1 MVRRLWGRGGT
12 WKTEGTSKLI
22 QIGVISNCG
31 VWPIVGGGWCQE
43 TSESRRTAQKKKE
56 RREQKERRAELST
69 REK

>member
-12 WKTEGTSKLI
+12 WKIEGTSKLI

-31 VWPIVGGGWCQE
+31 MWPIVGVGCQE
-43 TSESRRTAQKKKE
+43 TSESRRTVQKKKE

>member
-31 VWPIVGGGWCQE
+31 VWPIVGGGGVKKLVNQDE
-43 TSESRRTAQKKKE
+43 QHKKRKKE
-56 RREQKERRAELST
+56 GNRKREERN
-69 REK
+69 

>member
-31 VWPIVGGGWCQE
+31 VWPIVGGVV
-43 TSESRRTAQKKKE
+43 SRN
-56 RREQKERRAELST
+56 
-69 REK
+69 